1 MNKHDIDREKRLK
14 TLIDLVKLKD
24 APLGD
29 EFERAYTDP
38 MTTDVEKDRFI
49 STISRSCI
57 HGVPVSDAELMAL
70 AITTSEILTT
80 RKIFRKFE
88 K

>member
-1 MNKHDIDREKRLK
+1 MNKHDVDREKRLN
-14 TLIDLVKLKD
+14 TIIDLVKLTD
-24 APLGD
+24 SPLGD

-38 MTTDVEKDRFI
+38 MTTDDEKDRFI
-49 STISRSCI
+49 STISRLWMHS
-57 HGVPVSDAELMAL
+57 VPVSDAELMAL

>member
-1 MNKHDIDREKRLK
+1 MNKHDVDREKRLK

-24 APLGD
+24 VPLGD

-38 MTTDVEKDRFI
+38 MTTDDEKDRFI
-49 STISRSCI
+49 STISRLWMHS
-57 HGVPVSDAELMAL
+57 VPVSDAELMAL

>member
-1 MNKHDIDREKRLK
+1 MNKHDVDREKRLK

-38 MTTDVEKDRFI
+38 MTTDDEKDRFI
-49 STISRSCI
+49 STISRLWMHS
-57 HGVPVSDAELMAL
+57 VPVSDAELMAL

>member
-1 MNKHDIDREKRLK
+1 MNKHDVDREKRLK
-14 TLIDLVKLKD
+14 SLIDLVKLQD

-38 MTTDVEKDRFI
+38 MTTDAEKDKFI
-49 STISRSCI
+49 STIHRSII
-57 HGVPVSDAELMAL
+57 HGVPISDDEMMAL
-70 AITTSEILTT
+70 VLTTSEILTT
-80 RKIFRKFE
+80 RKIFRKFG